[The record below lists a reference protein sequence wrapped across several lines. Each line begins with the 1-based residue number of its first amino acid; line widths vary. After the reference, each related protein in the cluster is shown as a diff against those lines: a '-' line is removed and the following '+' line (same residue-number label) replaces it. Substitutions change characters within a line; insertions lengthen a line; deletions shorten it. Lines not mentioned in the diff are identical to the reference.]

1 MKEEGLLCMRPY
13 HDEVIVVM
21 APPKPPIRCFYN
33 SIMRDTLS
41 AQDQAKLSWTGNLL
55 CLTSSLQ
62 QEMCPDLGGISRYAM
77 SALLTVSVSSWGLEG
92 GRVGFG
98 VQVWRFRRLG
108 YWIKGLGGNPS
119 YAMSALLM

>member
-1 MKEEGLLCMRPY
+1 MRPW

-41 AQDQAKLSWTGNLL
+41 TTDQAKLSWTGNLL

-62 QEMCPDLGGISRYAM
+62 QEVCPDLGGISRYAM
-77 SALLTVSVSSWGLEG
+77 SALLMVSFATGTCHADTQYRSFANY
-92 GRVGFG
+92 RCC
-98 VQVWRFRRLG
+98 
-108 YWIKGLGGNPS
+108 
-119 YAMSALLM
+119 SACLC